1 VELATQLSSL
11 KTRDEVLQSER
22 MKVESILN
30 ARIAEL
36 EKAYAVDARHGV
48 SDANSERLRDLSSRN
63 SSSEEKSTGRK
74 GEDCDEKKVEKMKN
88 EMVGIEK
95 KYSDRITELTK
106 LLTIETNQ
114 KEYYK
119 TQIEDLRTLQNSKME
134 CDLYSTTSTSILGN
148 SEKLTPTRKQHLS
161 RITDLENTSQTSE
174 TENSNL
180 KSQMDIITTKNYEKF
195 SGIESKSSEFISEE
209 EILRNKI
216 LELEN
221 AKQNKISELNN
232 KFSKMEN
239 DLKNQ
244 IMDNDK
250 ERTSKFEELK
260 NQLNQLTIQDERLRE
275 KNKIAE
281 NSKDRRIMELELQSE
296 ILINKEMSLQKKLA
310 DLEILKN
317 SKITKLES
325 KITEIREEEKI
336 SENQRN
342 VSDAKRADH
351 ILELEEQIKHY
362 QSRIEDLESPDTD
375 MPTGSGEV

>member
-1 VELATQLSSL
+1 V
-11 KTRDEVLQSER
+11 
-22 MKVESILN
+22 KVESTLN

-36 EKAYAVDARHGV
+36 EKAYAVDARHGI
-48 SDANSERLRDLSSRN
+48 SDANSERVKDLNSRN
-63 SSSEEKSTGRK
+63 SSSEEISTGRK
-74 GEDCDEKKVEKMKN
+74 GEDCDEKKVEKMKE

-95 KYSDRITELTK
+95 KYSERIRELMT

-119 TQIEDLRTLQNSKME
+119 TQIEDLQTLQNAKME
-134 CDLYSTTSTSILGN
+134 SDLYSLTTSTSILGN

-161 RITDLENTSQTSE
+161 RIIDLEDTSQTSE

-195 SGIESKSSEFISEE
+195 SGVESKSSEFISEE

-260 NQLNQLTIQDERLRE
+260 SQLNQLTIQDESLRE

-296 ILINKEMSLQKKLA
+296 ILINKEISLQKKLV

-342 VSDAKRADH
+342 VSDVIRADY